1 MSTIQILVLLTFGAV
16 IYVVLGHVV
25 EQAGRWH
32 RDAKYKRHIEFR
44 KAIVQ
49 ELIEM
54 GYVIDQD
61 PWGPAY
67 TMPIPWTLD
76 PKAGQITNEWRDP
89 QQQQQSEPTLWDV
102 LDDLDKR
109 RST

>member
-32 RDAKYKRHIEFR
+32 RDRKWRKHIAFR

-54 GYVIDQD
+54 GYVLDLD
-61 PWGPAY
+61 PWGPAGD
-67 TMPIPWTLD
+67 TTPITWKVEPDSGYIGKGWT
-76 PKAGQITNEWRDP
+76 DP
-89 QQQQQSEPTLWDV
+89 QQQQTSSDEAT
-102 LDDLDKR
+102 R
-109 RST
+109 RFGEWV